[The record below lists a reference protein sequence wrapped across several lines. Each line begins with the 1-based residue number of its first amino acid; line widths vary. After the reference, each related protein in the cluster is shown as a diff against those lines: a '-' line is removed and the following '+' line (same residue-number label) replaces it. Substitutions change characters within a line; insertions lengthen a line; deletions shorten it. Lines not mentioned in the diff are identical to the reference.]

1 MNITFPELPTTD
13 GGSFSRDDLLGAWTV
28 LYFYPKDATPGC
40 TLEAQAFRDNFAR
53 FEACGARIY
62 GVSRDK
68 MASHEKFKEKQCLP
82 FPLISDESEL
92 LCAAFDVIKP
102 KSMFGKQFLGVERS
116 TFLINPKG
124 ELAHSWRRVKVR
136 GHVEEVLQTLQKLQ
150 KDCAE

>member
-68 MASHEKFKEKQCLP
+68 MASHEKFKEKQ
-82 FPLISDESEL
+82 
-92 LCAAFDVIKP
+92 
-102 KSMFGKQFLGVERS
+102 FLGVERS